1 MDKIEL
7 LAPAKNLECGIAA
20 IDHGADAVYIG
31 AQRFGARVA
40 AGNSVED
47 IAQLCTYAHQYGAK
61 VYVTVNTII
70 YDEELEDTQRLL
82 QDLQAANVDAILVQ
96 DMGLF
101 QLSARLCR
109 FATRRT
115 INCQLSTDFHAS
127 TQTDNRTIEKVQWL
141 RSLGFRRVVLAREL
155 SLKEIAAI
163 HQAVP
168 DVELEVFVH
177 GALCVSYSGQC
188 YASQYCFGRSANR
201 GACAQFC
208 RLPFDL
214 EDADGNV
221 IERGRHLLSL
231 KDMCRIDQLE
241 ELMEAGAVSFKI
253 EGRLKDIDYV
263 KNVTAAYSQRL
274 NEIIARHPDKYCR
287 ASLGTCTYS
296 FTPNL
301 QKTFN
306 RGFTDY
312 FLYGRKPNIFSPDT
326 PKALGEYVGKVKEI
340 RGNSFN
346 VAGTASFA
354 NGDGLCFFREEGRR
368 RNYWSSEG
376 QRCLH
381 QFGRVV
387 TIVNEVKEEGQRSM
401 VLEGFR
407 VNRAEGNRLYP
418 YQMPAD
424 LKPGTALYRNFDQ
437 EFQRVMTGKTAVRK
451 IPVEMTLREVD
462 DGFELKMGSQSVR
475 FPMEKQLA
483 QKPQHENIIRQLS
496 KLGNT
501 PYECTSVHFVP
512 QDFPFFIPSS
522 VLTEMRREVS
532 ERLIVN
538 SEETVQTPVS
548 STDSHSGSNLSSF
561 IPHLSSLYKYPYL
574 FNIANQQARAFYEQQ
589 GLKEIAPAFEL
600 SPVKNPLIMQC
611 RHCLKY
617 SLGYCVKNGG
627 EKSPWKEPLYLKLDD
642 GRRFRLEF
650 QCSECQMNV
659 YGAHPDPPK
668 GREEER

>member
-47 IAQLCTYAHQYGAK
+47 IAQLCTYAHQFGAK

-96 DMGLF
+96 DMGL
-101 QLSARLCR
+101 LSIVRSAFPLRY
-109 FATRRT
+109 AK
-115 INCQLSTDFHAS
+115 NCQLSTDLHAS

-287 ASLGTCTYS
+287 ASLGSCTYS

-354 NGDGLCFFREEGRR
+354 NGDGLCFFKEEGRR

-387 TIVNEVKEEGQRSM
+387 TIVNEVKGHCIGTSTRS
-401 VLEGFR
+401 F
-407 VNRAEGNRLYP
+407 
-418 YQMPAD
+418 
-424 LKPGTALYRNFDQ
+424 
-437 EFQRVMTGKTAVRK
+437 
-451 IPVEMTLREVD
+451 
-462 DGFELKMGSQSVR
+462 SV
-475 FPMEKQLA
+475 
-483 QKPQHENIIRQLS
+483 
-496 KLGNT
+496 
-501 PYECTSVHFVP
+501 
-512 QDFPFFIPSS
+512 
-522 VLTEMRREVS
+522 
-532 ERLIVN
+532 
-538 SEETVQTPVS
+538 
-548 STDSHSGSNLSSF
+548 
-561 IPHLSSLYKYPYL
+561 
-574 FNIANQQARAFYEQQ
+574 
-589 GLKEIAPAFEL
+589 
-600 SPVKNPLIMQC
+600 
-611 RHCLKY
+611 
-617 SLGYCVKNGG
+617 
-627 EKSPWKEPLYLKLDD
+627 
-642 GRRFRLEF
+642 
-650 QCSECQMNV
+650 
-659 YGAHPDPPK
+659 
-668 GREEER
+668 

>member
-1 MDKIEL
+1 MCQRIEL

-47 IAQLCTYAHQYGAK
+47 IAQLCTYAHQFGAK

-70 YDEELEDTQRLL
+70 YDEELEETQQLISKL
-82 QDLQAANVDAILVQ
+82 NDIGVDAILVQ
-96 DMGLF
+96 DMGIIHANYQLLSINS
-101 QLSARLCR
+101 QLSY
-109 FATRRT
+109 
-115 INCQLSTDFHAS
+115 HAS

-231 KDMCRIDQLE
+231 KDMCRIDMLE

-253 EGRLKDIDYV
+253 EGRLKDVDYV

-274 NEIIARHPDKYCR
+274 NEIIARHPDKYQR
-287 ASLGTCTYS
+287 ASLGSCTYS

-312 FLYGRKPNIFSPDT
+312 FLHGRKPDIFSPDT

-354 NGDGLCFFREEGRR
+354 NGDGLCFFCKEETRDSVKGIRSKNF
-368 RNYWSSEG
+368 RNSES
-376 QRCLH
+376 QQASLI
-381 QFGRVV
+381 GRVV
-387 TIVNEVKEEGQRSM
+387 TKVNEVKNERRL
-401 VLEGFR
+401 VGFR

-418 YQMPAD
+418 YQMPKE
-424 LKPGTALYRNFDQ
+424 LKPGTALYRNNDQ
-437 EFQRVMTGKTAVRK
+437 EFQRLMAGKTAVRK
-451 IPVEMTLREVD
+451 IPVEMTLRETD
-462 DGFELKMGSQSVR
+462 NGFELQMGSRCVSM
-475 FPMEKQLA
+475 PMEKQIA
-483 QKPQHENIIRQLS
+483 QKSQHENIIRQLS

-501 PYECTSVHFVP
+501 PYECTSVHLVP

-522 VLTEMRREVS
+522 VLTEMRRNITSGACEVERREWRIKS
-532 ERLIVN
+532 EKSNYPLPPVN
-538 SEETVQTPVS
+538 PQRSYLYNVS
-548 STDSHSGSNLSSF
+548 NR
-561 IPHLSSLYKYPYL
+561 
-574 FNIANQQARAFYEQQ
+574 QARAFYEQQ

-617 SLGYCVKNGG
+617 SLGYCIRHGG
-627 EKSPWKEPLYLKLDD
+627 EKMPWKEPLYLKLDD

-650 QCSECQMNV
+650 QCSACQMNI
-659 YGAHPDPPK
+659 YGED
-668 GREEER
+668 

>member
-40 AGNSVED
+40 AGNSVDD
-47 IAQLCTYAHQYGAK
+47 IAQLCTYAHQFGAK

-70 YDEELEDTQRLL
+70 YDEELEETQQLISKL
-82 QDLQAANVDAILVQ
+82 NDIGVDAILVQ
-96 DMGLF
+96 DMGIIHANYQLLSINS
-101 QLSARLCR
+101 QLSY
-109 FATRRT
+109 
-115 INCQLSTDFHAS
+115 HAS

-141 RSLGFRRVVLAREL
+141 RSIGFRRVVLAREL

-231 KDMCRIDQLE
+231 KDMCRIDMLE

-263 KNVTAAYSQRL
+263 KNVTAAYNQRL
-274 NEIIARHPDKYCR
+274 NEIIARHPDKYQR
-287 ASLGTCTYS
+287 ASLGSCSYS

-312 FLYGRKPNIFSPDT
+312 FLHGRKPDIFSPDT

-354 NGDGLCFFREEGRR
+354 NGDGLCFFKGAKGEKR
-368 RNYWSSEG
+368 
-376 QRCLH
+376 
-381 QFGRVV
+381 
-387 TIVNEVKEEGQRSM
+387 

-407 VNRAEGNRLYP
+407 VNRAEGNRLFP
-418 YQMPAD
+418 YQMPVD
-424 LKPGTALYRNFDQ
+424 LKPGTPLYRNNDQ
-437 EFQRVMTGKTAVRK
+437 EFQRVMAGKTAVRK
-451 IPVEMTLREVD
+451 IPVEMTLRETD
-462 DGFELKMGSQSVR
+462 DGFELQMGSRCVSM
-475 FPMEKQLA
+475 PMEKQIA
-483 QKPQHENIIRQLS
+483 QKSQHENIIRQLS

-501 PYECTSVHFVP
+501 PYECTSVHLVP

-522 VLTEMRREVS
+522 VLTEMRRSVTSGASEVERGEWRTES
-532 ERLIVN
+532 EKSNYPLPPVN
-538 SEETVQTPVS
+538 PQRSYLYNI
-548 STDSHSGSNLSSF
+548 SN
-561 IPHLSSLYKYPYL
+561 H
-574 FNIANQQARAFYEQQ
+574 QARAFYEQQ
-589 GLKEIAPAFEL
+589 GLREIAPAFEL

-617 SLGYCVKNGG
+617 SLGYCIRHGG
-627 EKSPWKEPLYLKLDD
+627 EKMPWKEPLYLKLDD

-650 QCSECQMNV
+650 QCSACQMDV
-659 YGAHPDPPK
+659 YGDD
-668 GREEER
+668 ER

>member
-96 DMGLF
+96 DMGL
-101 QLSARLCR
+101 LSIVRSAFPLRY
-109 FATRRT
+109 AK
-115 INCQLSTDFHAS
+115 NCQLSTDLHAS

-231 KDMCRIDQLE
+231 KDMCRIDKLE

-354 NGDGLCFFREEGRR
+354 NGDGLCFFKEEGRR

-387 TIVNEVKEEGQRSM
+387 TIVNEVKEEGGRSM

-437 EFQRVMTGKTAVRK
+437 EFQRVMMGKTAVRK

-462 DGFELKMGSQSVR
+462 NGFELQMGSQSVR

-532 ERLIVN
+532 EKVIVN
-538 SEETVQTPVS
+538 SEEFATSVAFTPS
-548 STDSHSGSNLSSF
+548 DQLSTLHSQL
-561 IPHLSSLYKYPYL
+561 HKKYPYL

-659 YGAHPDPPK
+659 YGAYPDPPK

>member
-1 MDKIEL
+1 MCQRIEL

-47 IAQLCTYAHQYGAK
+47 IAQLCSYAHQYGAK

-70 YDEELEDTQRLL
+70 YDEELEETKQLL
-82 QDLQAANVDAILVQ
+82 VDLQAVDVDAILVQ
-96 DMGLF
+96 DMGLCQF
-101 QLSARLCR
+101 SIHN
-109 FATRRT
+109 ATFS
-115 INCQLSTDFHAS
+115 IPLHAS
-127 TQTDNRTIEKVQWL
+127 TQTDNRTIEKVRWL
-141 RSLGFRRVVLAREL
+141 RALGFTRVVLAREL
-155 SLKEIAAI
+155 SIDEIRAI

-221 IERGRHLLSL
+221 IEHSRHLLSL
-231 KDMCRIDQLE
+231 KDMCRIDHLE
-241 ELMEAGAVSFKI
+241 ELMEAGVMSFKI

-274 NEIIARHPDKYCR
+274 NAIIAKNPKKYQR
-287 ASLGTCTYS
+287 ASLGSCTYS

-312 FLYGRKPNIFSPDT
+312 FLHGRKPDIFSPDT
-326 PKALGEYVGKVKEI
+326 PKALGVYVGKVKEI

-354 NGDGLCFFREEGRR
+354 NGDGLCFFFEERGRRNEEGGTSENERR
-368 RNYWSSEG
+368 
-376 QRCLH
+376 L
-381 QFGRVV
+381 V
-387 TIVNEVKEEGQRSM
+387 
-401 VLEGFR
+401 GFR

-418 YQMPAD
+418 YQMPKE
-424 LKPGTALYRNFDQ
+424 LKPGTALYRNNDQ
-437 EFQRVMTGKTAVRK
+437 EFQRVMAGKTAVRK
-451 IPVEMTLREVD
+451 IPVEMTLRETD
-462 DGFELKMGSQSVR
+462 NGFELTMGSRRISM
-475 FPMEKQLA
+475 PMEKQIA
-483 QKPQHENIIRQLS
+483 QKPQHENIIRQLT

-501 PYECTSVHFVP
+501 PYECTSVHLDP

-522 VLTEMRREVS
+522 VLTEMRRN
-532 ERLIVN
+532 I
-538 SEETVQTPVS
+538 SEEYKVESDESGAAQNAGTETLRIRSLGTNATAEANFPF
-548 STDSHSGSNLSSF
+548 ST
-561 IPHLSSLYKYPYL
+561 LYNQIGYL
-574 FNIANQQARAFYEQQ
+574 YNIANRQARAFYEQQ
-589 GLKEIAPAFEL
+589 GLKEMAPAFEL

-617 SLGYCVKNGG
+617 SMGYCMRHGG
-627 EKSPWKEPLYLKLDD
+627 EKMPWREPLYLKLDD

-668 GREEER
+668 GRE

>member
-70 YDEELEDTQRLL
+70 YDEELEDTQQLISKL
-82 QDLQAANVDAILVQ
+82 NDIGVDAILVQ
-96 DMGLF
+96 DMG
-101 QLSARLCR
+101 
-109 FATRRT
+109 
-115 INCQLSTDFHAS
+115 ICQFSTFNSQFSISLHAS

-163 HQAVP
+163 HQTVP

-231 KDMCRIDQLE
+231 KDMCRIDKLE

-274 NEIIARHPDKYCR
+274 NEIIAHHPDKYCR

-368 RNYWSSEG
+368 
-376 QRCLH
+376 
-381 QFGRVV
+381 
-387 TIVNEVKEEGQRSM
+387 SM

-437 EFQRVMTGKTAVRK
+437 EFQRVMMGKTAVRK

-462 DGFELKMGSQSVR
+462 NGFELQMGSQSVR

-483 QKPQHENIIRQLS
+483 QKPQHENIVRQLS

-532 ERLIVN
+532 EKVIVN
-538 SEETVQTPVS
+538 SEEFATAMAFTPS
-548 STDSHSGSNLSSF
+548 DQLSTLHSQL
-561 IPHLSSLYKYPYL
+561 HKKYPYL

-617 SLGYCVKNGG
+617 SMGYCVKNGG
-627 EKSPWKEPLYLKLDD
+627 EKPRWKEPLYLKLDD

>member
-1 MDKIEL
+1 LDKIEL

>member
-96 DMGLF
+96 DMGLY
-101 QLSARLCR
+101 QLS
-109 FATRRT
+109 T
-115 INCQLSTDFHAS
+115 INYQLSTDFHAS

-231 KDMCRIDQLE
+231 KDMCRIEQLE

-387 TIVNEVKEEGQRSM
+387 TIVNEVKEEGDVSRKNVSDGRSL

-418 YQMPAD
+418 YQMPAN

-437 EFQRVMTGKTAVRK
+437 EFQRVMMGKTAVRK

-462 DGFELKMGSQSVR
+462 NGFELQMGTQSVC

-532 ERLIVN
+532 EKVIVN
-538 SEETVQTPVS
+538 SEEFATAVAFAPSDQL
-548 STDSHSGSNLSSF
+548 STLHSQL
-561 IPHLSSLYKYPYL
+561 HKKYPYL

-617 SLGYCVKNGG
+617 SLGYCVKNSG
-627 EKSPWKEPLYLKLDD
+627 EKSPWKEPLYLRLDD

-659 YGAHPDPPK
+659 YGAYPDPPK
-668 GREEER
+668 

>member
-47 IAQLCTYAHQYGAK
+47 IAQLCTYAHQFGAK

-70 YDEELEDTQRLL
+70 YDEELEETQQLISKL
-82 QDLQAANVDAILVQ
+82 NDIGVDAILVQ
-96 DMGLF
+96 DMGIIHANYQLLSINS
-101 QLSARLCR
+101 QLSY
-109 FATRRT
+109 
-115 INCQLSTDFHAS
+115 HAS

-141 RSLGFRRVVLAREL
+141 RSIGFRRVVLAREL

-231 KDMCRIDQLE
+231 KDMCRIDHLE

-274 NEIIARHPDKYCR
+274 NEIITRHPDKYCR

-354 NGDGLCFFREEGRR
+354 NGDGLCFFKEEGGR

-387 TIVNEVKEEGQRSM
+387 TIVNEVKEEGRRSM

-437 EFQRVMTGKTAVRK
+437 EFQRVMMGKTAVRK
-451 IPVEMTLREVD
+451 IPVEMTLREVEN
-462 DGFELKMGSQSVR
+462 GFELQMGTQSVC

-483 QKPQHENIIRQLS
+483 QKPQHENIVRQLS

-532 ERLIVN
+532 EKLIVN

-627 EKSPWKEPLYLKLDD
+627 EKSPWKEPLYLRLDD
-642 GRRFRLEF
+642 GRCFRLEF

>member
-96 DMGLF
+96 DMGL
-101 QLSARLCR
+101 
-109 FATRRT
+109 
-115 INCQLSTDFHAS
+115 CQLSIFNSPLGSAASLCEEFSIDFHAS

-141 RSLGFRRVVLAREL
+141 HSLGFRRVVLAREL

-231 KDMCRIDQLE
+231 KDMCRIDKLE

-354 NGDGLCFFREEGRR
+354 NGDGLCFFKEEGRR

-387 TIVNEVKEEGQRSM
+387 TIVNEVKEEGQWSM

-437 EFQRVMTGKTAVRK
+437 EFQRVMMGKTAVRK
-451 IPVEMTLREVD
+451 IPVEMTLREVEN
-462 DGFELKMGSQSVR
+462 GFELQMGSQSVC

-483 QKPQHENIIRQLS
+483 QKPQHENIVRQLS

-532 ERLIVN
+532 EKLIVN

-548 STDSHSGSNLSSF
+548 STDSHSGSNHSSF

-659 YGAHPDPPK
+659 YGAHPDPTKK
-668 GREEER
+668 GAHP

>member
-96 DMGLF
+96 DMGL
-101 QLSARLCR
+101 LSIVRSAFPLRY
-109 FATRRT
+109 AK
-115 INCQLSTDFHAS
+115 NCQLSTDLHAS

-368 RNYWSSEG
+368 
-376 QRCLH
+376 
-381 QFGRVV
+381 
-387 TIVNEVKEEGQRSM
+387 SM

-437 EFQRVMTGKTAVRK
+437 EFQRVMMGKTAVRK

-462 DGFELKMGSQSVR
+462 NGFELQMGSQSVR

-532 ERLIVN
+532 EKVIVN
-538 SEETVQTPVS
+538 SEEFATSVAFAPSDQL
-548 STDSHSGSNLSSF
+548 STLHSQ
-561 IPHLSSLYKYPYL
+561 LYKKYPYL

-659 YGAHPDPPK
+659 YGED
-668 GREEER
+668 ERYDDIC